1 MATPVT
7 RRAALAS
14 GLGLGLA
21 GVGGIG
27 LVRECALLP
36 GERAPEGNPAFG
48 DVSQRGDLRLSS
60 PTFEEGERIP
70 NRFGHFFEDVNPPLA
85 VGGVPGGAHSLVLV
99 MDGPDAPGGEYTH
112 WLVWNIPP
120 DIGTV
125 PEGWN
130 PPEGVVQGGN
140 SPGGSDYGYVGP
152 DPPNKQW
159 YRFKLYAV
167 TEPVGLSRGASKRA
181 LGEAMDGTILA
192 QTQLAGWY
200 DFHTSAH
207 ESIGANEGHTNVV
220 ETVCTA
226 WHGR

>member
-1 MATPVT
+1 M
-7 RRAALAS
+7 
-14 GLGLGLA
+14 
-21 GVGGIG
+21 
-27 LVRECALLP
+27 
-36 GERAPEGNPAFG
+36 
-48 DVSQRGDLRLSS
+48 
-60 PTFEEGERIP
+60 
-70 NRFGHFFEDVNPPLA
+70 NPPLA
-85 VGGVPGGAHSLVLV
+85 LGGVPDGAHSLVLV
-99 MDGPDAPGGEYTH
+99 MDGPDAPGG
-112 WLVWNIPP
+112 N
-120 DIGTV
+120 
-125 PEGWN
+125 
-130 PPEGVVQGGN
+130 
-140 SPGGSDYGYVGP
+140 DYGYVGP

-167 TEPVGLSRGASKRA
+167 AEPVGLSRGASKRA